1 MPFAKINGNDLYFED
16 SGGRA
21 SALLFCHGFLLD
33 HTMWAAQVKAFAKTY
48 RCITWDERGHGMTEC
63 RGPFDFYDSVIDALG
78 ILDELGIAQ
87 ATFVGMS
94 QGGFIAQRAAWKYP
108 RRVKALVLIDTAA
121 ALFSEEELAGYRAT
135 SESWLAQGPVGEI
148 ATGMAALLF
157 GPKYE
162 GSQEWIGKWQ
172 SKPPNEWAHPW
183 ETVLGRDEFLHRL
196 PEIGCPSLVIH
207 GSEDKA
213 FDLATAEGLRDH
225 LGDCKGLVVV
235 PGAAHAPNVT
245 HPAEVN
251 AALRKFLGRYA

>member
-1 MPFAKINGNDLYFED
+1 MPFSKINGNDLYFED

-21 SALLFCHGFLLD
+21 SAVLFSHGFLLD
-33 HTMWAAQVKAFAKTY
+33 HTMWAAQVEALATTY
-48 RCITWDERGHGMTEC
+48 RCITWDERGHGMSEC
-63 RGPFDFYDSVIDALG
+63 RGPFDFYDSAIDALG

-108 RRVKALVLIDTAA
+108 GRVKALVLIDTAA
-121 ALFSEEELAGYRAT
+121 ALFSEKEAAGYRAT

-148 ATGMAALLF
+148 ASDMAALLF
-157 GPKYE
+157 GPKYKR
-162 GSQEWIGKWQ
+162 SAEWIGKWQ

-196 PEIGCPSLVIH
+196 PEIKCPSLVIH
-207 GSEDKA
+207 GSKDQA

-225 LGDCKGLVVV
+225 LGNCKGLVVV

-245 HPAEVN
+245 HPAKVN
-251 AALRKFLGRYA
+251 AALSKFLGRYA